1 MAQIT
6 HNNFNYTIF
15 DEIQV
20 KFPELIE
27 LILESESINTP
38 EQKQYWFNMIPAMN
52 NDQIDKL
59 FNILMTERQEIERLD
74 LAFQEEVKRLN
85 EAHMIKFQ
93 QLQSQ
98 RAKEKIE
105 EAERK
110 DTSKQDAEDILGSL
124 DSL

>member
-1 MAQIT
+1 MAQVT
-6 HNNFNYTIF
+6 HNNFNYTVF

-74 LAFQEEVKRLN
+74 LAFQEEVKKLN

>member
-6 HNNFNYTIF
+6 HNNVVYTIL
-15 DEIQV
+15 DEIQI

-27 LILESESINTP
+27 LIFNSESINTS
-38 EQKQYWFNMIPAMN
+38 EQKQYWFDMIPAMN

-93 QLQSQ
+93 QLQNQ

-105 EAERK
+105 EAERN
-110 DTSKQDAEDILGSL
+110 DNSKQEAEDILGSL